1 MILYIKFTRNKWI
14 FLYKDEIYYM
24 YSKTCI
30 INFFIDILPEILR
43 KLNQIF
49 AKLSSIEG
57 KLFELE
63 EKGNSCCTHRNKEM
77 ISVLQEF
84 VSLPLKSNEEVQNME
99 KDLEDKEF
107 FEQMVSIY

>member
-1 MILYIKFTRNKWI
+1 M
-14 FLYKDEIYYM
+14 
-24 YSKTCI
+24 
-30 INFFIDILPEILR
+30 R